1 MGVDNSFVHLH
12 LHSGFSLLDGA
23 CDHDALA
30 EAAAKYK
37 MPAVAVTDHGNLFGA
52 IGFYNAME
60 KKGIKPIIGCEM
72 YISKTTHTD
81 RDPSAGRPNHLIVLC
96 ENETGYANLVKLVSK
111 AYLDGFY
118 YKPRIDKDLL
128 AQHSEGLIGMSA
140 CLNGEVAANLLPG
153 RFDQAEKAAM
163 QYADI
168 FGHDKFFLELHDHG
182 LEKQRR
188 IVADV
193 LKIGQRTGL
202 KVAASNDCHYMDQDD
217 CKAHDLL
224 LCIQT
229 GKTVNDPNR
238 MKFYSDQF
246 YFKSRLEMEH
256 VFGEI
261 PDVLDNTLD
270 IASRCSLKLKKVENP
285 FPEFDVPP
293 GFTIDTYFA
302 KVVKDGYKDR
312 LQVLQGMADR
322 GALKHTLEE
331 YEKRIE
337 DEIRIIQGMKYP
349 GYFLIVWDLI
359 RYARDNDIP
368 VGPGRGSAAGSM
380 ASYCMRITDIDPLQ
394 YGLLFERFLNPERI
408 SLPDI
413 DIDFCTNRRGEVIDY
428 VTRKYGR
435 ANVSQIIT
443 FGTMAAKGVIRDTG
457 RGLEMTFAEVDKIAK
472 MIPAELNITLDK
484 AIEQNPDLKAL
495 LKADPKIRELMD
507 IAKRLEGL
515 ARHAST
521 HAAGVV
527 ISPRPITDF
536 LPLYKSSKDEIT
548 TMYPMTDVEKMGL
561 LKMDFLALTTL
572 TIIDDTL
579 KMLKSMEGVV
589 VDMDTLVLDDAKTY
603 ELFSAGLTSGVFQF
617 ESSGMKDILRRF
629 KPSSIEHLTAL
640 NALYRPGPIGGGMI
654 DDFIKRKHNPKR
666 VEYELPILRTVLEET
681 LGVIVYQEQVMQ
693 VANIVAGYSL
703 GEADLLRRA
712 MGKKKVEEMAAQ
724 RVKFTTGAKEKG
736 FKDEKK
742 VTRIFDLMEQ
752 FAGYG
757 FNKSHSAAYAVL
769 AYRTAYLKAHY
780 PNFFMASILTSERG
794 SQEKV
799 VKYINECR
807 EMGIAIMPPD
817 INTSNINFTPT
828 KTGILF
834 GLTAIKNV
842 GDSAITSIVAGK
854 PYKSIFD
861 FCERVDLRAVNKR
874 VVESLIKAGAF
885 DTVNPD
891 RAAMYQSV
899 DRVMDWGQKKQR
911 EKESG
916 QGGLFGLLGG
926 GEGSEEAVLDK
937 ADPWPEALKLKH
949 EKETL
954 GFYITGHPLRRFENE
969 IQTYS
974 NATTA
979 TLSEKPSGTE
989 VSIGGVV
996 SAVRSLRTKKGDA
1009 MAVIQLEDW
1018 DGIVE
1023 VLVFPDT
1030 FAKTQR
1036 LIEVDALLFIKGKLD
1051 SDESNMK
1058 ILATDIHPM
1067 EQISERLSR
1076 TVTIHINMGEAPDD
1090 IAERLQPVIDEKR
1103 GAAEIIFELEFPG
1116 RYTAFVRP
1124 NPYVKIS
1131 PDREFVARVE
1141 SITGANTVR
1150 LS

>member
-1 MGVDNSFVHLH
+1 MNNFVHLH

-30 EAAAKYK
+30 ETAAKYK

-52 IGFYNAME
+52 IGFYDALT
-60 KKGIKPIIGCEM
+60 KKGVKPIIGCEM
-72 YISKTTHTD
+72 YIAKTNRFD
-81 RDPSAGRPNHLIVLC
+81 RDPASGRPHHLIVLC
-96 ENETGYANLVKLVSK
+96 ENEKGYQNLVKLVS
-111 AYLDGFY
+111 AGYLEGFY
-118 YKPRIDKDLL
+118 YKPRIDKELL
-128 AQHSEGLIGMSA
+128 AQHSEGLIGLSA

-153 RFDQAEKAAM
+153 RFEQAERAAVE
-163 QYADI
+163 YRDI
-168 FGHDKFFLELHDHG
+168 FGKDRFFLEIHDHG
-182 LEKQRR
+182 LEKQRK
-188 IVADV
+188 IIPDV
-193 LKIGQRTGL
+193 LRISQRTGI
-202 KVAASNDCHYMDQDD
+202 KVAATNDCHYMEKDD
-217 CKAHDLL
+217 CRAHDIL

-229 GKTVNDPNR
+229 GKTMNDPNR
-238 MKFYSDQF
+238 MKFYTDQF
-246 YFKSRLEMEH
+246 YFKTRQEMDL

-261 PDVLDNTLD
+261 PLVLDQTVE
-270 IASRCSLKLKKVENP
+270 IAERCSLKLQKVSNP

-293 GFTIDTYFA
+293 GYTIDTYFA
-302 KVVKDGYKDR
+302 KVVRDGFQER
-312 LQVLQGMADR
+312 LAHLKEMADS
-322 GALKHTLEE
+322 GALKNPISA
-331 YEKRIE
+331 YEQRIE
-337 DEIRIIQGMKYP
+337 DEVRIIQGMKYP

-359 RYARDNDIP
+359 RHARENDIP

-413 DIDFCTNRRGEVIDY
+413 DIDFCMNRRGEVIEY

-435 ANVSQIIT
+435 ENVSQIIT
-443 FGTMAAKGVIRDTG
+443 FGTMAARGVIRDTG
-457 RGLEMTFAEVDKIAK
+457 RGMEMTFAEVDKIAK
-472 MIPAELNITLDK
+472 MIPTELHITLDK
-484 AIEQNPDLKAL
+484 ALEQNPDLKSL
-495 LKADPKIRELMD
+495 VNSDGRVRELMD
-507 IAKRLEGL
+507 VAKRLEGL

-527 ISPRPITDF
+527 ISPRPLTEF
-536 LPLYKSSKDEIT
+536 VPLYKSSKDEIT
-548 TMYPMTDVEKMGL
+548 TMYPMTDVEKIGL

-579 KMLKSMEGVV
+579 KMLKLHENVAL
-589 VDMDTLVLDDAKTY
+589 DMNTLPLEDGKSY

-654 DDFIKRKHNPKR
+654 DDFIKRKHGAKR
-666 VEYELPILRTVLEET
+666 VEYELPELKKVLEET

-693 VANIVAGYSL
+693 IANIVAGYSL

-712 MGKKKVEEMAAQ
+712 MGKKKAEEMAAQ
-724 RVKFTTGAKEKG
+724 RTKFVTGARDKG

-742 VTRIFDLMEQ
+742 ITRIFDLMEQ

-780 PNFFMASILTSERG
+780 PQYFMAAILTCERG
-794 SQEKV
+794 NQEKV

-807 EMGIAIMPPD
+807 EMGIAILPPD
-817 INTSNINFTPT
+817 INTSDINFTPT
-828 KTGILF
+828 HSGIRF

-842 GDSAITSIVAGK
+842 GDSAITSIVANK
-854 PYKSIFD
+854 PFKSLFD

-885 DTVNPD
+885 DSVNLD
-891 RAAMYQSV
+891 RAMLCANV
-899 DRVMDWGQKKQR
+899 DRAMEWGQKKQR
-911 EKESG
+911 EREVG
-916 QGGLFGLLGG
+916 QGGLFGMLMGG
-926 GEGSEEAVLDK
+926 NSDEGTLDAGEK
-937 ADPWPEALKLKH
+937 WPEGLKLKH

-954 GFYITGHPLRRFENE
+954 GFYITGHPLRKYADEVK
-969 IQTYS
+969 TYS

-979 TLSEKPSGTE
+979 TLPEKPSGFD
-989 VSIGGVV
+989 VAIGGIV
-996 SAVRSLRTKKGDA
+996 SAIRQMRTKKGDA
-1009 MAVIQLEDW
+1009 MAVIQFEDW

-1023 VLVFPDT
+1023 VLIFPET
-1030 FAKTQR
+1030 YSRTQR
-1036 LIEVDALLFIKGKLD
+1036 LLEADAPLFVKGKLD
-1051 SDESNMK
+1051 NDESTIK
-1058 ILATDIHPM
+1058 ILASDIVPM
-1067 EQISERLSR
+1067 ERVKETLSR
-1076 TVTIHINMGEAPDD
+1076 TVTIHINVGAAPSD

-1103 GAAEIIFELEFPG
+1103 GAAEVIFELEFPG

-1131 PDREFVARVE
+1131 PDREFVEAVE
-1141 SITGANTVR
+1141 RICGSNTVR